1 MPRTQFTGTAKE
13 LNDLALA
20 EYSYRPPK
28 WWHRYPRF
36 TAAELAV
43 SHLVLGE
50 KNPLLDDSGEF
61 QAIWKK
67 KSGLKAHRD
76 AISRWRAHGYQY
88 GTMIWIGAAALAF
101 LGTTW
106 PNWLGGLPSRLP
118 AYMLFT
124 CALLAFWARKMRPER
139 RFYRFVTKAEK
150 AANIPLSS
158 AVNTYPVRCMNHSG
172 RAARLLFL
180 HLQGGRRTWAA
191 PPTVA
196 DRASEFTYPLINV
209 VLDGAPSSPRAV
221 RSFKRHAEFLKLT
234 ACLVALGRED
244 LIPRL
249 RRLTAAHGGI
259 PMRTGDE
266 EAEIPERD
274 LLFLDPMRNHH
285 RWAVVKDF
293 YYPLSSWLSLAVA
306 GVALVISLRR

>member
-1 MPRTQFTGTAKE
+1 MPRTQFTGAAKE
-13 LNDLALA
+13 INDLFLA

-61 QAIWKK
+61 AATWKK
-67 KSGLKAHRD
+67 KRGLRTHRD

-88 GTMIWIGAAALAF
+88 GTVIWLGAMALALLGAAR
-101 LGTTW
+101 
-106 PNWLGGLPSRLP
+106 PNWLGGLP
-118 AYMLFT
+118 AYSMFL
-124 CALLAFWARKMRPER
+124 CGLLALWAMKMRPER

-150 AANIPLSS
+150 AANVPLH
-158 AVNTYPVRCMNHSG
+158 AALNTYPVRCMNHSG

-180 HLQGGRRTWAA
+180 HIQGGRRTWAA

-196 DRASEFTYPLINV
+196 DRALEFTYPLINV
-209 VLDGAPSSPRAV
+209 VLDGAPLSPRAV
-221 RSFKRHAEFLKLT
+221 QSFKRHAEFLKLT

-249 RRLTAAHGGI
+249 RRLTAAHGGV
-259 PMRTGDE
+259 PMRTEDDD
-266 EAEIPERD
+266 AEIPERD

-293 YYPLSSWLSLAVA
+293 YYPLSSWLSLAIA
-306 GVALVISLRR
+306 GAALIISLRR